1 MLKSLDKFFFK
12 FSLGNVEAYS
22 KFIAVLG
29 IINFIFL
36 FPDYLTVYSNID
48 LIPNSYVSNF
58 TSDLNIT
65 FYSISNVI
73 GNHKLVV
80 MVCLAIYL
88 YGLLSILFDFYGKF
102 IFSIIIL
109 FIHLLMTNTK
119 FVFSYGAD
127 FFINLS
133 FFINILFQYNGK
145 NSKILK
151 SFTFRFLQI
160 HLCLVY
166 FFAGLGKS
174 FGVDWYNGNAL
185 IKVSK
190 LYMSTHIQFE
200 TIPQII
206 FMIFSVLIMLFQLF
220 FFLLIS
226 NNYTRNYA
234 FIFIILMH
242 LSIAIG
248 MRFYTFGLVMIVLN
262 LVAWG
267 NYFSI
272 KNLQNLLTHVRVT
285 KSKL

>member
-1 MLKSLDKFFFK
+1 MLKSLDRFFFK
-12 FSLGNVEAYS
+12 FSLSNVEVYPQL
-22 KFIAVLG
+22 IALLG

-48 LIPNSYVSNF
+48 LIPNGYVSNF

-102 IFSIIIL
+102 TFSIIIL

-133 FFINILFQYNGK
+133 FFINILLLYNGK
-145 NSKILK
+145 NNKILK

-190 LYMSTHIQFE
+190 LYMSKHIQFE

-206 FMIFSVLIMLFQLF
+206 FMIFSLLIMLFQLF

-234 FIFIILMH
+234 FIFIISLH

-262 LVAWG
+262 IIAWG
-267 NYFSI
+267 NYFPTR
-272 KNLQNLLTHVRVT
+272 NLQNLLTYVRIT

>member
-1 MLKSLDKFFFK
+1 MLKRINKFLFQ
-12 FSLGNVEAYS
+12 FSLNNVEIYS

-36 FPDYLTVYSNID
+36 FPDYLTIYSDTD
-48 LIPNSYVSNF
+48 LIPNNYVSNF

-65 FYSISNVI
+65 FYSISNVV

-80 MVCLAIYL
+80 MLCLAIYL

-145 NSKILK
+145 NNKILK
-151 SFTFRFLQI
+151 SFGFRFLQI

-174 FGVDWYNGNAL
+174 FGVDWYDGNAL

-190 LYMSTHIQFE
+190 LYISPHIQFE
-200 TIPQII
+200 TLPHMI
-206 FMIFSVLIMLFQLF
+206 FMILGVLIMLFQLF

-234 FIFIILMH
+234 FIFIIILH
-242 LSIAIG
+242 LFIAIG

-262 LVAWG
+262 IIAWG
-267 NYFSI
+267 NYLPI
-272 KNLQNLLTHVRVT
+272 KNLQNLLTNVRVT
-285 KSKL
+285 RFKL